1 MQWPETADL
10 IAVVSPALYKPLQ
23 WYRCFCGVSIR
34 RYPIV
39 WYHQPTINREKGEGG
54 EREIE
59 RGRGRERERESERA
73 REREGY
79 SSLQSS
85 ISTIRVS
92 SLSDAAEIS
101 IEICTMS

>member
-59 RGRGRERERESERA
+59 RGVE

-92 SLSDAAEIS
+92 SLSDATEFS